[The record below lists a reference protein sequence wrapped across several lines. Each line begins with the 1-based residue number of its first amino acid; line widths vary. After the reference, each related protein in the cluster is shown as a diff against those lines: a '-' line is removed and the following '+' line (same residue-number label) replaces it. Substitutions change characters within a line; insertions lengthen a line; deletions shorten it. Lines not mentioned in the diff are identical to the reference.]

1 MSGTSGSV
9 GLNTTVELKGHLID
23 SLTLSKVID
32 IVQQLGGDYHL
43 NDIRVGSLKKDI
55 SSINMTLMAP
65 NQQVM
70 AQLMDAITPYGAVA
84 GDQDE
89 PETLTC
95 EQDGL
100 LPKAAYSVKLPQR
113 VHHAGQ
119 WVPVENGGT
128 WALIMETDQARMKRV
143 SELKRGDVL
152 VSGTHGLQ
160 W

>member
-9 GLNTTVELKGHLID
+9 GLSTTVELKGHLID

-32 IVQQLGGDYHL
+32 VVQQLGGDYHL

-70 AQLMDAITPYGAVA
+70 AQLMEAITPYGAVP

-89 PETLTC
+89 PEILTC
-95 EQDGL
+95 EQDGQ

-113 VHHAGQ
+113 VHHRGE
-119 WVPVENGGT
+119 WVPVQNGGA
-128 WALIMETDQARMKRV
+128 WALILEQGQARMKPV
-143 SELKRGDVL
+143 SELRQGDVL
-152 VSGTHGLQ
+152 ISGTHGLQ